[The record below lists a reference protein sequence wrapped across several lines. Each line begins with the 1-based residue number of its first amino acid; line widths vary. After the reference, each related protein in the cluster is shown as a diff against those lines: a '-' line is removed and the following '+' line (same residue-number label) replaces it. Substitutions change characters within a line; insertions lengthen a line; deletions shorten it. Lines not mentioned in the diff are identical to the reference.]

1 MRGVWA
7 SLRDRLSLLDSSS
20 TMVEVTPAYA
30 THFIDMYV
38 DKHTGKHL
46 TGDRVRILLLTLH
59 FLPRDLIAPE
69 VCKICT
75 LKSNIFDYSKWYHIL
90 YIQWYI
96 KCYIWWYYRKW
107 YHLLYRKWYSSWQF
121 CYRSTC
127 KTFYGHTG
135 WGITLR
141 RRTWDVNIYLTLW
154 EEHMISYIITM
165 ISVGWYTISLLWY
178 HAMMSFKV
186 YMISC
191 HHDIIHPDPWY
202 HGNISMISCPW
213 YHIMT
218 LWYHMTMISCFLTY
232 DIVWQNLWYH
242 IYDIIDIWYHVT
254 CYMISYNVTHDIMVP
269 YLWYHIICSMIS

>member
-1 MRGVWA
+1 
-7 SLRDRLSLLDSSS
+7 
-20 TMVEVTPAYA
+20 MVEVTPAYE

-46 TGDRVRILLLTLH
+46 TGDRVRILLLTLP
-59 FLPRDLIAPE
+59 FLPQDLIAPE

-135 WGITLR
+135 WGVTLR
-141 RRTWDVNIYLTLW
+141 RGTWDVNMYLTLW
-154 EEHMISYIITM
+154 EEHMISYITH
-165 ISVGWYTISLLWY
+165 TIASLNAQYRQVNCLVEMAPSAPSRRPPR
-178 HAMMSFKV
+178 HRVEFDGFPSRDEF
-186 YMISC
+186 
-191 HHDIIHPDPWY
+191 DGFPGPII
-202 HGNISMISCPW
+202 
-213 YHIMT
+213 
-218 LWYHMTMISCFLTY
+218 
-232 DIVWQNLWYH
+232 
-242 IYDIIDIWYHVT
+242 
-254 CYMISYNVTHDIMVP
+254 
-269 YLWYHIICSMIS
+269 

>member
-1 MRGVWA
+1 
-7 SLRDRLSLLDSSS
+7 
-20 TMVEVTPAYA
+20 MVEVTPAYE

-38 DKHTGKHL
+38 DKHIGRHL
-46 TGDRVRILLLTLH
+46 TGDRVRILLLTLP
-59 FLPRDLIAPE
+59 FLPQDLIAPE

-135 WGITLR
+135 WGVTLR
-141 RRTWDVNIYLTLW
+141 RGTWDVNMYLTLW
-154 EEHMISYIITM
+154 EEQMISYIITM
-165 ISVGWYTISLLWY
+165 ISVGGYTISWLWY
-178 HAMMSFKV
+178 HAMMSFMV

-202 HGNISMISCPW
+202 HGIISMISCTW

-218 LWYHMTMISCFLTY
+218 IWYHMTMISCFLTY
-232 DIVWQNLWYH
+232 DIVWQNQWYH

-269 YLWYHIICSMIS
+269 YLWYHVTCYMIS